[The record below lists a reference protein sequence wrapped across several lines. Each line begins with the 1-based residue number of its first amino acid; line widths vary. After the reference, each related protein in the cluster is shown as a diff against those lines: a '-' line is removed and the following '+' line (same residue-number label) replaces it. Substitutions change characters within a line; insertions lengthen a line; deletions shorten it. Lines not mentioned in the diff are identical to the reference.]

1 MSAKSIVMLGATI
14 GSILGSFLP
23 ALWGGSLLSYTSILT
38 GTIGGFVGMIV
49 AYKLSSN
56 L

>member
-1 MSAKSIVMLGATI
+1 MSAKSSVMLGMTI
-14 GSILGSFLP
+14 GSIFGSYLP
-23 ALWGGSLLSYTSILT
+23 ALWGGSLFSYTSILT
-38 GTIGGFVGMIV
+38 GTIGGFIGVII